1 MPGANNGGG
10 SGSSYETFEI
20 SDFTFASG
28 AKQSVKIAY
37 QSINPTSTKGT
48 VLIPTCFGGRINTTL
63 TFTTG
68 ALREYH
74 VVVVAMLGNGESSS
88 PSNDETF
95 PRDYTLRYQV
105 RFLFFFF
112 LSKHFIRLLSY
123 HFVQASVFFP
133 FIIKGGKE
141 RKKERKKKVCERLL
155 LSLKKKYHHTTLGQ
169 HQCPI
174 YPSHPPSRRPEPRS
188 SRRFL
193 HGWTTSLLLGSHA
206 RLRQQSQLESTFPQT
221 RHRHLR
227 QRKNFRPQLRFPRR
241 SDVCITRESRLR
253 SRAFES

>member
-1 MPGANNGGG
+1 MFRLSLLGPESCPRASFANQHPSSSYRSISYSRHWTSISSFFLKKKTMPGANNGGGGG

-20 SDFTFASG
+20 PDFTFASG

-95 PRDYTLRYQV
+95 PRDYSLRYQV
-105 RFLFFFF
+105 RFFFSFFFF
-112 LSKHFIRLLSY
+112 LKTFY
-123 HFVQASVFFP
+123 PCFFP
-133 FIIKGGKE
+133 ITSSMRLFFPD
-141 RKKERKKKVCERLL
+141 KKRREKRKKKKVREIIL
-155 LSLKKKYHHTTLGQ
+155 LSLKKK
-169 HQCPI
+169 
-174 YPSHPPSRRPEPRS
+174 
-188 SRRFL
+188 
-193 HGWTTSLLLGSHA
+193 
-206 RLRQQSQLESTFPQT
+206 
-221 RHRHLR
+221 
-227 QRKNFRPQLRFPRR
+227 
-241 SDVCITRESRLR
+241 
-253 SRAFES
+253 

>member
-1 MPGANNGGG
+1 MPGANNGGGG

-20 SDFTFASG
+20 PDFTFASG

-95 PRDYTLRYQV
+95 PRDYSLRYQV
-105 RFLFFFF
+105 RFFFSFFF
-112 LSKHFIRLLSY
+112 LKTFILLLSY
-123 HFVQASVFFP
+123 HFVQASVFFLY
-133 FIIKGGKE
+133 
-141 RKKERKKKVCERLL
+141 KKRRERKKKKKERESERLL
-155 LSLKKKYHHTTLGQ
+155 LSLKKKYHHYLG
-169 HQCPI
+169 
-174 YPSHPPSRRPEPRS
+174 
-188 SRRFL
+188 
-193 HGWTTSLLLGSHA
+193 
-206 RLRQQSQLESTFPQT
+206 
-221 RHRHLR
+221 
-227 QRKNFRPQLRFPRR
+227 
-241 SDVCITRESRLR
+241 
-253 SRAFES
+253 

>member
-1 MPGANNGGG
+1 MPGANNGGGG

-20 SDFTFASG
+20 PDFTFASG

-95 PRDYTLRYQV
+95 PRDYSLRYQV
-105 RFLFFFF
+105 R
-112 LSKHFIRLLSY
+112 KKKRFILLLPY

-133 FIIKGGKE
+133 FIRKGGE
-141 RKKERKKKVCERLL
+141 KKERKE
-155 LSLKKKYHHTTLGQ
+155 SL
-169 HQCPI
+169 
-174 YPSHPPSRRPEPRS
+174 
-188 SRRFL
+188 
-193 HGWTTSLLLGSHA
+193 
-206 RLRQQSQLESTFPQT
+206 
-221 RHRHLR
+221 
-227 QRKNFRPQLRFPRR
+227 
-241 SDVCITRESRLR
+241 
-253 SRAFES
+253 

>member
-1 MPGANNGGG
+1 MPGANNGGGGG

-95 PRDYTLRYQV
+95 PRDYSLRYQV
-105 RFLFFFF
+105 RFFFFSFF
-112 LSKHFIRLLSY
+112 LKEHFILLS
-123 HFVQASVFFP
+123 FPSLRPCVCFFL
-133 FIIKGGKE
+133 IRKGGKK
-141 RKKERKKKVCERLL
+141 RKERKSVRDYC
-155 LSLKKKYHHTTLGQ
+155 
-169 HQCPI
+169 
-174 YPSHPPSRRPEPRS
+174 
-188 SRRFL
+188 
-193 HGWTTSLLLGSHA
+193 
-206 RLRQQSQLESTFPQT
+206 
-221 RHRHLR
+221 
-227 QRKNFRPQLRFPRR
+227 
-241 SDVCITRESRLR
+241 
-253 SRAFES
+253 

>member
-1 MPGANNGGG
+1 MPGANNGGGG

-20 SDFTFASG
+20 PDFTFASG

-95 PRDYTLRYQV
+95 PRDYSLRYQV
-105 RFLFFFF
+105 RFFSFFFF
-112 LSKHFIRLLSY
+112 LFFKTFYPSSFLSLRPC
-123 HFVQASVFFP
+123 VCFFP
-133 FIIKGGKE
+133 DKKRREKKKG
-141 RKKERKKKVCERLL
+141 KKVCER
-155 LSLKKKYHHTTLGQ
+155 
-169 HQCPI
+169 
-174 YPSHPPSRRPEPRS
+174 
-188 SRRFL
+188 
-193 HGWTTSLLLGSHA
+193 
-206 RLRQQSQLESTFPQT
+206 
-221 RHRHLR
+221 
-227 QRKNFRPQLRFPRR
+227 
-241 SDVCITRESRLR
+241 
-253 SRAFES
+253 

>member
-1 MPGANNGGG
+1 MPSANNGEG

-20 SDFTFASG
+20 PDFTFASG

-95 PRDYTLRYQV
+95 PRDYSLRYQV
-105 RFLFFFF
+105 RFFFFFFF
-112 LSKHFIRLLSY
+112 L
-123 HFVQASVFFP
+123 
-133 FIIKGGKE
+133 
-141 RKKERKKKVCERLL
+141 
-155 LSLKKKYHHTTLGQ
+155 
-169 HQCPI
+169 
-174 YPSHPPSRRPEPRS
+174 
-188 SRRFL
+188 
-193 HGWTTSLLLGSHA
+193 
-206 RLRQQSQLESTFPQT
+206 
-221 RHRHLR
+221 
-227 QRKNFRPQLRFPRR
+227 
-241 SDVCITRESRLR
+241 
-253 SRAFES
+253 

>member
-1 MPGANNGGG
+1 MAPRVARGPLLPTNILPPLIDLSLILDIGPRFHPFLTMPGANNGGGGG

-20 SDFTFASG
+20 PDFTFASG

-95 PRDYTLRYQV
+95 PRDYSLRYQV
-105 RFLFFFF
+105 RFFFSFFFF
-112 LSKHFIRLLSY
+112 QHFILLS
-123 HFVQASVFFP
+123 FLSLRPSISFFP
-133 FIIKGGKE
+133 
-141 RKKERKKKVCERLL
+141 L
-155 LSLKKKYHHTTLGQ
+155 
-169 HQCPI
+169 
-174 YPSHPPSRRPEPRS
+174 
-188 SRRFL
+188 
-193 HGWTTSLLLGSHA
+193 
-206 RLRQQSQLESTFPQT
+206 
-221 RHRHLR
+221 
-227 QRKNFRPQLRFPRR
+227 
-241 SDVCITRESRLR
+241 
-253 SRAFES
+253 

>member
-1 MPGANNGGG
+1 MPGANNGGGGG

-20 SDFTFASG
+20 PDFTFASG

-95 PRDYTLRYQV
+95 PRDYSLRYQV
-105 RFLFFFF
+105 RFGFFFSFSFLIFYHSFFPITSSKHLFFF
-112 LSKHFIRLLSY
+112 IR
-123 HFVQASVFFP
+123 
-133 FIIKGGKE
+133 KREKE
-141 RKKERKKKVCERLL
+141 RKE
-155 LSLKKKYHHTTLGQ
+155 SLRDYIAKPEEKIITTL
-169 HQCPI
+169 P
-174 YPSHPPSRRPEPRS
+174 
-188 SRRFL
+188 
-193 HGWTTSLLLGSHA
+193 
-206 RLRQQSQLESTFPQT
+206 
-221 RHRHLR
+221 
-227 QRKNFRPQLRFPRR
+227 
-241 SDVCITRESRLR
+241 
-253 SRAFES
+253 

>member
-1 MPGANNGGG
+1 MPGANNGGGGG

-20 SDFTFASG
+20 PDFTFASG

-95 PRDYTLRYQV
+95 PRDYSLRYQV
-105 RFLFFFF
+105 RFSFLFFSTFYPSSF
-112 LSKHFIRLLSY
+112 LITSSKHLFSSFIR
-123 HFVQASVFFP
+123 
-133 FIIKGGKE
+133 KGGKE
-141 RKKERKKKVCERLL
+141 RKREKKRKSERL
-155 LSLKKKYHHTTLGQ
+155 Y
-169 HQCPI
+169 C
-174 YPSHPPSRRPEPRS
+174 
-188 SRRFL
+188 
-193 HGWTTSLLLGSHA
+193 
-206 RLRQQSQLESTFPQT
+206 
-221 RHRHLR
+221 
-227 QRKNFRPQLRFPRR
+227 
-241 SDVCITRESRLR
+241 
-253 SRAFES
+253 

>member
-1 MPGANNGGG
+1 MPGANNGGGGGG

-20 SDFTFASG
+20 PDFTFASG

-95 PRDYTLRYQV
+95 PRDYSLRYQV
-105 RFLFFFF
+105 RFFLLFSFFFF
-112 LSKHFIRLLSY
+112 YKHSILLS
-123 HFVQASVFFP
+123 F
-133 FIIKGGKE
+133 
-141 RKKERKKKVCERLL
+141 
-155 LSLKKKYHHTTLGQ
+155 LSL
-169 HQCPI
+169 
-174 YPSHPPSRRPEPRS
+174 RPCVC
-188 SRRFL
+188 F
-193 HGWTTSLLLGSHA
+193 SL
-206 RLRQQSQLESTFPQT
+206 
-221 RHRHLR
+221 
-227 QRKNFRPQLRFPRR
+227 
-241 SDVCITRESRLR
+241 
-253 SRAFES
+253 

>member
-1 MPGANNGGG
+1 MPGANNGGGG

-20 SDFTFASG
+20 PDFTFASG

-95 PRDYTLRYQV
+95 PRDYSLRYQV
-105 RFLFFFF
+105 RFFFFF
-112 LSKHFIRLLSY
+112 
-123 HFVQASVFFP
+123 FFS
-133 FIIKGGKE
+133 E
-141 RKKERKKKVCERLL
+141 N
-155 LSLKKKYHHTTLGQ
+155 
-169 HQCPI
+169 I
-174 YPSHPPSRRPEPRS
+174 YPSSFLSLRPSIC
-188 SRRFL
+188 FL
-193 HGWTTSLLLGSHA
+193 PL
-206 RLRQQSQLESTFPQT
+206 
-221 RHRHLR
+221 
-227 QRKNFRPQLRFPRR
+227 
-241 SDVCITRESRLR
+241 
-253 SRAFES
+253 

>member
-1 MPGANNGGG
+1 MPSANNGGGGG

-20 SDFTFASG
+20 PDFTFASG

-95 PRDYTLRYQV
+95 PRDYSLRYQV
-105 RFLFFFF
+105 RFFLLFSFFF
-112 LSKHFIRLLSY
+112 LQTFYPSFFPITSSMRLFLFIR
-123 HFVQASVFFP
+123 
-133 FIIKGGKE
+133 KGG
-141 RKKERKKKVCERLL
+141 KKERKE
-155 LSLKKKYHHTTLGQ
+155 SLRDY
-169 HQCPI
+169 C
-174 YPSHPPSRRPEPRS
+174 
-188 SRRFL
+188 
-193 HGWTTSLLLGSHA
+193 
-206 RLRQQSQLESTFPQT
+206 
-221 RHRHLR
+221 
-227 QRKNFRPQLRFPRR
+227 
-241 SDVCITRESRLR
+241 
-253 SRAFES
+253 

>member
-1 MPGANNGGG
+1 MPGANNGGGGGG

-20 SDFTFASG
+20 PDFTFASG

-95 PRDYTLRYQV
+95 PRDYSLRYQV
-105 RFLFFFF
+105 RFFLLSSFFFF
-112 LSKHFIRLLSY
+112 LQTFYPSFFPITSSMRLFLFIR
-123 HFVQASVFFP
+123 
-133 FIIKGGKE
+133 KGG
-141 RKKERKKKVCERLL
+141 KKERKE
-155 LSLKKKYHHTTLGQ
+155 SLRDY
-169 HQCPI
+169 C
-174 YPSHPPSRRPEPRS
+174 
-188 SRRFL
+188 
-193 HGWTTSLLLGSHA
+193 
-206 RLRQQSQLESTFPQT
+206 
-221 RHRHLR
+221 
-227 QRKNFRPQLRFPRR
+227 
-241 SDVCITRESRLR
+241 
-253 SRAFES
+253 

>member
-1 MPGANNGGG
+1 MFRLSLLGPESCPRASFANQHPSSSYRSISYSRHWTSISSFFLKTMPGANNGGGGG

-20 SDFTFASG
+20 PDFTFASG

-95 PRDYTLRYQV
+95 PRDYSLRYQV
-105 RFLFFFF
+105 RFFFLFFYIFYPSSLLMTSSMRLF
-112 LSKHFIRLLSY
+112 LFIR
-123 HFVQASVFFP
+123 
-133 FIIKGGKE
+133 KGGKK
-141 RKKERKKKVCERLL
+141 RKERESERLL
-155 LSLKKKYHHTTLGQ
+155 LSLKKKTSPHYL
-169 HQCPI
+169 
-174 YPSHPPSRRPEPRS
+174 R
-188 SRRFL
+188 
-193 HGWTTSLLLGSHA
+193 TTSMPNISFSPAISG
-206 RLRQQSQLESTFPQT
+206 
-221 RHRHLR
+221 
-227 QRKNFRPQLRFPRR
+227 
-241 SDVCITRESRLR
+241 
-253 SRAFES
+253 SRASKQSSVSPWVDNKPTTGQSCTAPTTIPT

>member
-1 MPGANNGGG
+1 MPGANNGGGGG

-20 SDFTFASG
+20 PDFTFASG

-95 PRDYTLRYQV
+95 PRDYSLRYQV
-105 RFLFFFF
+105 RSFFFFFF
-112 LSKHFIRLLSY
+112 LTFYPSSFPSLRPC
-123 HFVQASVFFP
+123 VCFFP
-133 FIIKGGKE
+133 FIRKGG
-141 RKKERKKKVCERLL
+141 KKERKE
-155 LSLKKKYHHTTLGQ
+155 SLRDY
-169 HQCPI
+169 C
-174 YPSHPPSRRPEPRS
+174 
-188 SRRFL
+188 
-193 HGWTTSLLLGSHA
+193 
-206 RLRQQSQLESTFPQT
+206 
-221 RHRHLR
+221 
-227 QRKNFRPQLRFPRR
+227 
-241 SDVCITRESRLR
+241 
-253 SRAFES
+253 